1 MKLRN
6 STVKY
11 PHLRSNASSAI
22 SVQILLTLGS
32 IALTV
37 LDVSRK
43 GILLLVFEV
52 AFFFQGLIIV
62 LNLLGLEE
70 AKITLPTLIKFSRV
84 VKINI
89 ATGRTF

>member
-1 MKLRN
+1 M
-6 STVKY
+6 KY

-43 GILLLVFEV
+43 GILLLIFEV

-62 LNLLGLEE
+62 LNLLGLE

-84 VKINI
+84 VKINT